1 MKKLFQSLL
10 LLAVCATASAQ
21 YIPDD
26 PAFRVGR
33 LDNGLTYYLY
43 HNENPAGV
51 AEFYIIHN
59 VGALQEEDNQN
70 GLAHFLEHMAFNGT
84 KHYPGKELLNFLAK
98 DGVRFGYNVNAY
110 TGRHETVY
118 NVSAVPLARAS
129 FVDSVLMIL
138 HDWSCDISCEQA
150 DLDAERGVIS
160 EEWRLR
166 DEPRYRMMCRQT
178 ELVYKGAKHPER
190 TVIGS
195 YEVINHFKRHEILDF
210 YHKWYRPDLQAIAIV
225 GDIDLDAMEARVRDL
240 FSDIPAAVNPTP
252 KDPCIPP
259 AQEEPMFADQTDN
272 QIRYQAVKLIYKNR
286 FPDAAARHREES
298 IRDFFSR
305 QIVASVLSDRFREAT
320 RQEGSP
326 AKSIVAVAASNSPE
340 FNLLMC
346 TITPRERTQLK
357 GATQVALREVNRL
370 LQHGIS
376 PEEFEVA
383 RLNVCQRFHLNR
395 ERNPE
400 EIRSGDL
407 VKVVIENFLRNYPL
421 LNPVDED
428 ALKRRILFSLTP
440 EEIAAYPGRMIADAE
455 AIYSNCYNDVD
466 DPDVPIP
473 EADFR
478 AMVASAAATPLEPA
492 FLQYPKLDLSYA
504 LDAGRIVS
512 EAKDAKGNALWT
524 LSNGIQVHYRQSE
537 PYKSATRLAL
547 TLRYPSG
554 YGVFDEASVT
564 ADRYAAGY
572 LARSLSFR
580 KIDKASQRNYPE
592 LLGVS
597 LTNHFTSEAA
607 ELSLNTTADRAENGF
622 KALCLQVTDPWFGT
636 PAQLNKYKKNS
647 LEGFAKPKRNREGF
661 DDRVREALYPGNP
674 WAAKTDSA
682 AVEAVTAS
690 RLRSVFDRALSGT
703 PELYLCSDLD
713 PAQVRTWVERY
724 IAALP
729 VTEPAPQGTLHPL
742 REAFT
747 GRSEVSEV
755 YPPVS
760 APLADVN
767 IQFRTP
773 SRKDTKARMTF
784 AILDYLMSERYIA
797 LIREERGG
805 AYHVSFNTE
814 LYDAPDRDPVSTVA
828 FQTRPELQ
836 EILVK
841 DVEEELQRMASSG
854 PSAAELDAARKYL
867 IKREKEMRPRIASS
881 VGIQLSQLERYSRHG
896 IDYDYDYAKVVRSV
910 KARDIKRLARRIGEN
925 GKLFAIYT
933 EK

>member
-1 MKKLFQSLL
+1 MKKLLQSLL
-10 LLAVCATASAQ
+10 LLALCATASAQ

-33 LDNGLTYYLY
+33 LENGLTYYLY

-59 VGALQEEDNQN
+59 VGALQEEDNQD

-84 KHYPGKELLNFLAK
+84 RHYPGKELLNFLAK

-118 NVSAVPLARAS
+118 NVSAVPLARES

-178 ELVYKGAKHPER
+178 ELVYKGAKHPRR

-195 YEVINHFKRHEILDF
+195 YDVINGFKRNEILDF

-225 GDIDLDAMEARVRDL
+225 GDIDLDQMEARVRAK
-240 FSDIPAAVNPTP
+240 FADIPAAVNPAP

-259 AQEEPMFADQTDN
+259 AQPEPMFADQTDH

-286 FPDAAARHREES
+286 FPDAETRHREEY
-298 IRDFFSR
+298 IRDFFCR
-305 QIVASVLSDRFREAT
+305 QIVSSVLSDRFREAT

-326 AKSIVAVAASNSPE
+326 AKSIVAVAASNSPD

-346 TITPRERTQLK
+346 TITPREKTQLA

-376 PEEFEVA
+376 NEEFEVA
-383 RLNVCQRFHLNR
+383 RLNVCQRYHLNR
-395 ERNPE
+395 ERNRE

-428 ALKRRILFSLTP
+428 ALERRILFSITP
-440 EEIAAYPGRMIADAE
+440 EEAAAYPAKMIADAE
-455 AIYSNCYNDVD
+455 AIYSNCYNIVD
-466 DPDVPIP
+466 DPEVPIP

-478 AMVASAAATPLEPA
+478 AMVASAAETPLEPA
-492 FLQYPKLDLSYA
+492 FISYPKLDLNYA
-504 LDAGRIVS
+504 LEAGGIVS
-512 EAKDAKGNALWT
+512 EKKDAKGNRIWT
-524 LSNGIQVHYRQSE
+524 LSNGIKVHYRQSE

-547 TLRYPSG
+547 TLRYPTG

-564 ADRYAAGY
+564 ADRYAANY
-572 LARSLSFR
+572 IARSLSFR

-597 LTNHFTSEAA
+597 LQAHLTSEAA
-607 ELSLNTTADRAENGF
+607 ELSLSTGEERAENGF
-622 KALCLQVTDPWFGT
+622 KALCLQLTDPWFGT

-647 LEGFAKPKRNREGF
+647 LEGFAKPKRDRDRF
-661 DDRVREALYPGNP
+661 DDHFREALYPDNP
-674 WAAKTDSA
+674 WSAKADSA
-682 AVEAVTAS
+682 AVNAVTPE
-690 RLRSVFDRALSGT
+690 RLRTVFDRSFSGT
-703 PELYLCSDLD
+703 PELWLCSDLD
-713 PAQVRTWVERY
+713 PAQVRAWVERY

-729 VTEPAPQGTLHPL
+729 VGEPAPQGTLHPL
-742 REAFT
+742 REGFT
-747 GRSEVSEV
+747 GRVELSES

-760 APLADVN
+760 APLTD
-767 IQFRTP
+767 ISCQFRTP
-773 SRKDTKARMTF
+773 ARKDTKGRMVYAF
-784 AILDYLMSERYIA
+784 LDYIMSDRYVA

-805 AYHVSFNTE
+805 AYHVGFSTE
-814 LYDAPDRDPVSTVA
+814 LYDDPDRDAVSTVA
-828 FQTRPELQ
+828 FQTRPELE

-841 DVEEELQRMASSG
+841 DVEEELARMAADG
-854 PSAAELDAARKYL
+854 PTEAEMEAARKYL
-867 IKREKEMRPRIASS
+867 VKHEVEMRPRIAASA
-881 VGIQLSQLERYSRHG
+881 GIQLSQLERYGRYG
-896 IDYDYDYAKVVRSV
+896 IDYGYDYARVVKSV
-910 KARDIKRLARRIGEN
+910 KAKDVRRLARQIGVN